1 MQPAGTTLEMDKSYC
16 SDNGL
21 SSLISRFMLGDS
33 TRYTVLFCFDMPL
46 KILYGAS
53 AF

>member
-16 SDNGL
+16 SDNSL
-21 SSLISRFMLGDS
+21 SSLISRFILGYS
-33 TRYTVLFCFDMPL
+33 ARYTVLFCFDMAL
-46 KILYGAS
+46 KILYGTS